1 MASYNTRAYALNS
14 LATTGLAIMNPR
26 IAYELRPD
34 LWASLQDCAIDF
46 SRKFEAANVHRLV
59 ATFEGY
65 GPVKVLA
72 RSADNLAKRLE
83 WIVGQKVLEL
93 GPAEPEATPVLK
105 HDPMRHAAEAKAAE
119 RMAYLRKLAAQEP
132 PGHECELQR
141 EILAARKELGLES
154 AA

>member
-1 MASYNTRAYALNS
+1 MASYNTRAYAFNS

-93 GPAEPEATPVLK
+93 GPAEPEAA
-105 HDPMRHAAEAKAAE
+105 DPRPDPLSMEAEAKKARRVAE
-119 RMAYLRKLAAQEP
+119 LRKLAAQDP
-132 PGHECELQR
+132 PSHDCSLRR
-141 EILAARKELGLES
+141 EILAAREELGLEV
-154 AA
+154 AG